1 MVDPALAVADASVH
15 AARTLHATPSIAS
28 LPASTAG
35 VGVDALAEVAASA
48 GGSPGVD
55 ALGSGGTDAVA
66 SLDGQAGTTNGTTA
80 GATADEGGSG
90 GLLDFHWLKVLV
102 ETATGWAGLG
112 IIAVYSFLI
121 AFVLPLPSEVVLAA
135 PLQLGVGYWGELS
148 AIIVV
153 SGFGKA
159 AGSVFAFHL
168 GQEAKE
174 SGPIISFLR
183 RSRFDVVEWS
193 ENKTV
198 EIAQKYGY
206 IGLAMALCVPGFPD
220 TLSIYAFSVLEED
233 YLKFA
238 LATFVG
244 SAGRLVLWVAGAEAI
259 LAVI

>member
-1 MVDPALAVADASVH
+1 M
-15 AARTLHATPSIAS
+15 
-28 LPASTAG
+28 PASAPG
-35 VGVDALAEVAASA
+35 VGVDALVDVVAGASRA
-48 GGSPGVD
+48 TGMD
-55 ALGSGGTDAVA
+55 ALGSVGTDAVGSVGPDAVA
-66 SLDGQAGTTNGTTA
+66 SFGGQEAAANATSTGTTA
-80 GATADEGGSG
+80 GDGGSG
-90 GLLDFHWLKVLV
+90 GLLDFHWLRVLV
-102 ETATGWAGLG
+102 ETATGWVGLG

-153 SGFGKA
+153 SGLGKA
-159 AGSVFAFHL
+159 AGSLFAFHL

-174 SGPIISFLR
+174 SGPVISALR
-183 RSRFDVVEWS
+183 RSRFNVVEWS

-198 EIAQKYGY
+198 ELAQTYGY

-238 LATFVG
+238 LATFAG
-244 SAGRLVLWVAGAEAI
+244 SVGRLVLWAAGAEAV
-259 LAVI
+259 LAVV